1 MEIERIN
8 DNTFKFSISYM
19 DIEERGFSK
28 DEVWLDRERSEQLFW
43 ELIDEAHLTEEFIS
57 GDPLWI
63 QVQALDTGIE
73 VVVTKAV
80 LSKDGKKV
88 EVNLGDNEKNIEI
101 PFIPLDEEDE
111 SELEDEE
118 FYESSQEINEQKN
131 YVISVKN
138 LEDLIAMSHAADL
151 STVFNTIYS
160 YNQQY
165 YVYVEFKEEAQ
176 NDNEILQIV
185 SLLLEYGQRSK
196 ITVHVLEEYGK
207 KIYGETALSF
217 FKSMFSN
224 S

>member
-1 MEIERIN
+1 
-8 DNTFKFSISYM
+8 M

-28 DEVWLDRERSEQLFW
+28 DEVWLDRERSEELFW

-88 EVNLGDNEKNIEI
+88 EINLGEHEKNLEI
-101 PFIPLDEEDE
+101 PFLPLDEEDE

-118 FYESSQEINEQKN
+118 FYESAQESNEQDN
-131 YVISVKN
+131 YIISVKN
-138 LEDLIAMSHAADL
+138 LEDLIAMSHAVDL
-151 STVFNTIYS
+151 PNLFNTIYS
-160 YNQQY
+160 YNEQY
-165 YVYVEFKEEAQ
+165 YVYVEFTEESQ
-176 NDNEILQIV
+176 TEKEILQII

-196 ITVHVLEEYGK
+196 LTVHVLEEYGK

-217 FKSMFSN
+217 FKSMFPIS
-224 S
+224 